1 MPVGDGGRPRFF
13 GFCMGIATTPMAKKQ
28 IFWHSPLT
36 ERLFYA
42 TNNSIMSDKLLI
54 GKLRIAKLTGAEVT
68 ITLALDD
75 KP

>member
-1 MPVGDGGRPRFF
+1 LAFA
-13 GFCMGIATTPMAKKQ
+13 IA
-28 IFWHSPLT
+28 